1 MIFFFASILKYRLDI
16 FKEGL
21 FWGCKMHTKGISK
34 LHTAYSPTLS
44 LLAIL
49 LLIFLQWPLS
59 ILPARGEEIKGEWIE
74 GEGIAQIGE
83 QDEITAAE
91 AWARAHN
98 DARRQVLEKATG
110 VAIHGSTFIYNDEL
124 IHDLVQAATR
134 GIITEEKV
142 IDKKVQPSEMKTST
156 GEILITTL
164 YTLKIRAKVKP
175 IQMERRGNFN
185 VKASLLRPGHSQEMK
200 KPVFQEKE
208 ETIIRVTVNQD
219 AYLSLFSVSQ
229 NGVVSRLVPNPFL
242 SMPKVS
248 PDQEFIFPDNQLR
261 TLGIKMKPI
270 LPKGKEK
277 AVESILVVATKEKQ
291 EFLKE
296 RFKKSE
302 QGSEETEP
310 ITLMELLKEI
320 ANLDISSWA
329 EATVGYE
336 IRK

>member
-1 MIFFFASILKYRLDI
+1 
-16 FKEGL
+16 
-21 FWGCKMHTKGISK
+21 MHTKEISR
-34 LHTAYSPTLS
+34 LHIPCSFTPS

-59 ILPARGEEIKGEWIE
+59 TLPAARGEEIKGDWIDGV
-74 GEGIAQIGE
+74 GEVQVGE
-83 QDEITAAE
+83 EDEIPPSE

-110 VAIHGSTFIYNDEL
+110 VAIRGSTLIYNDEL

-134 GIITEEKV
+134 GIITEEEEIGKD
-142 IDKKVQPSEMKTST
+142 IQNKREQTTTGKTR
-156 GEILITTL
+156 INQI
-164 YTLKIRAKVKP
+164 YILKIRAKVKP
-175 IQMERRGNFN
+175 LQMERRGNFN

-329 EATVGYE
+329 ESTVGYE